1 MKYGAAYFAER
12 NINQLLRTLAD
23 DVGVMLKGAAIAVLM
38 LTIASQLDQYFSNG
52 RYTDAAFAVLRQMRH
67 SFGV

>member
-1 MKYGAAYFAER
+1 
-12 NINQLLRTLAD
+12 
-23 DVGVMLKGAAIAVLM
+23 MLKGTAIAALT